1 MMRSFSSGEADEAT
15 DKNLIAGGSK
25 KHMMEVALFGNR
37 ALTFSVTH
45 G

>member
-1 MMRSFSSGEADEAT
+1 MPSFSSGEADEAA